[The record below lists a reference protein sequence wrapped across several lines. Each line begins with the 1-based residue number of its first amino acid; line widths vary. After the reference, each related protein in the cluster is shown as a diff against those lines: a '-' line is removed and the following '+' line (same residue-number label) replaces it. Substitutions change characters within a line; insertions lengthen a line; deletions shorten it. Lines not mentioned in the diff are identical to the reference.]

1 MSYSAKMRENGPS
14 NNGDAQGPDDP
25 SKPAEVAELLVKVA
39 KLLEEGHAKH
49 ALEVISRSKLKGEWI
64 TNAIGVCLL
73 RLGEFKKATDLLH
86 RLTAGPGGV
95 TLRDDAPLVFK
106 VNFATSLIATENLP
120 GCLSVLNEIGDEAHP
135 ALLQLRDAIE
145 RAQKRLPFWKKVLR
159 YLGEPPAY
167 TVEMDFPLGA
177 LQ

>member
-1 MSYSAKMRENGPS
+1 MSYSAKTRENGSS
-14 NNGDAQGPDDP
+14 NNSEAQGSDDP
-25 SKPAEVAELLVKVA
+25 SKPAEVADLLGKVA
-39 KLLEEGHAKH
+39 KMLEEGHAKQ
-49 ALEVISRSKLKGEWI
+49 ALEAISRSKLKGEWI

-106 VNFATSLIATENLP
+106 VNFATSLIAAQNLA
-120 GCLSVLNEIGDEAHP
+120 GCLSVVNEIGDETHP
-135 ALLQLRDAIE
+135 ALVQLRDAIKQ
-145 RAQKRLPFWKKVLR
+145 AQKRLPLWKKVLR

-167 TVEMDFPLGA
+167 TVELDFPLGA
-177 LQ
+177 LE